1 MFIKE
6 LLVMKLQKPLTS
18 TQTATAADELID
30 MEQAIALLKTTR
42 PTFYRWLRAGKIKG
56 MKAGRQWRF
65 YRADVDRF
73 IKGQQPRIELVADI
87 HPLIDALATK
97 LAAVGGKTNGAD
109 AGDPVAKVVN
119 LMIQLGVAMRA
130 SDFHLESQTDGRV
143 SQLHLRYR
151 VDGVLHT
158 AVTADVR
165 LLPAIIEQWKRLGHC
180 DVNVKDVPQDGRI
193 ELDLDASQLDLRVCV
208 IPTVLGENLTAR
220 FLRQGEIQRNLDQL
234 PYSPQHRAILRRH
247 LQAPSGIVFCT
258 GPTGSGKTTTLYA
271 CLQEV
276 IKPGAK
282 VMSVEDP
289 VEYLLPGMT
298 QMQINLNFGLTFA
311 RALRSFLR
319 SDPDVIMIGE
329 MRDLDTLQ
337 IAAQAAL
344 TGHLVLTTLHT
355 NSAASALTRIMD
367 IGLPPFLVADT
378 VKLVVAQ
385 RLVRVLCRDCS
396 VAVEP
401 TTSQLAQAQ
410 VLAQQGG
417 LDWTTLPHKF
427 RKPVGC
433 AKCAQTGY
441 RGRTTLTEMLEV
453 TPAVGAA
460 LRRGARVEELHA
472 LAIKDGMTTICADGI
487 AKAAAGATTLDEVY
501 RYSPMPT

>member
-1 MFIKE
+1 
-6 LLVMKLQKPLTS
+6 MKDQKNVINP
-18 TQTATAADELID
+18 QKATPADELLD
-30 MEQAIALLKTTR
+30 MDQAIALLKTTR

-65 YRADVDRF
+65 YRADVERF
-73 IKGQQPRIELVADI
+73 VKGQQPRIELVADI
-87 HPLIDALATK
+87 QPLIVALTAK
-97 LAAVGGKTNGAD
+97 LAAVGGKKNEAE
-109 AGDPVAKVVN
+109 AGEPVTQAVN
-119 LMIQLGVAMRA
+119 LMIRLGLAMHA

-158 AVTADVR
+158 AMTCDVR

-180 DVNVKDVPQDGRI
+180 DVNVKSVPQDGRI
-193 ELDLDASQLDLRVCV
+193 VLDLDDTRVDLRLCV
-208 IPTVLGENLTAR
+208 IPTVLWENLTAR
-220 FLRQGEIQRNLDQL
+220 FLRQGEVQRNLDQL
-234 PYSPQHRAILRRH
+234 PYSPRDRATLRRY
-247 LQAPSGIVFCT
+247 LQAQSGIVFCT

-276 IKPGAK
+276 IKPGVK

-298 QMQINLNFGLTFA
+298 QMQINQNVGLTFS

-329 MRDLDTLQ
+329 MRDLETLHL
-337 IAAQAAL
+337 AVQASL

-355 NSAASALTRIMD
+355 DDAAAALTRIMD

-378 VKLVVAQ
+378 AKLVVAQ
-385 RLVRVLCRDCS
+385 RLVRVLCRECS
-396 VAVEP
+396 VAAEP
-401 TTSQLAQAQ
+401 TVSQLAQAQ
-410 VLAQQGG
+410 ELAKRGG
-417 LDWTTLPHKF
+417 LDWATLPHQF
-427 RKPVGC
+427 RKAVGC

-441 RGRTTLTEMLEV
+441 RGRTTITEMLEV
-453 TPAVGAA
+453 TPTVGAA
-460 LRRGARVEELHA
+460 VRKGVRAEELRA
-472 LAIKDGMTTICADGI
+472 LAIKEGMTTMSADGI
-487 AKAAAGATTLDEVY
+487 AKATAGTTTLNEVLGVKF
-501 RYSPMPT
+501 

>member
-1 MFIKE
+1 MKQQETPSAPKTTAATDE
-6 LLVMKLQKPLTS
+6 LL
-18 TQTATAADELID
+18 D

-65 YRADVDRF
+65 YRADVERF

-87 HPLIDALATK
+87 QPLIAALTAK
-97 LAAVGGKTNGAD
+97 LTAVGAKANGVE
-109 AGDPVAKVVN
+109 AGEPVAKAVN
-119 LMIQLGVAMRA
+119 LMIRLGLAMRA
-130 SDFHLESQTDGRV
+130 TDFHLESQTDGRV

-158 AVTADVR
+158 AVTSDVR

-180 DVNVKDVPQDGRI
+180 DVNVKSVPQDGRI
-193 ELDLDASQLDLRVCV
+193 VLDLDDTRADLRLCV

-220 FLRQGEIQRNLDQL
+220 FLRQGEVQRNLDQL
-234 PYSPQHRAILRRH
+234 PYSARDRATLRRH

-276 IKPGAK
+276 IKPGVK

-289 VEYLLPGMT
+289 VEYMLPGMT
-298 QMQINLNFGLTFA
+298 QMQTNLDWGLTFA

-329 MRDLDTLQ
+329 MRDRETLE

-355 NSAASALTRIMD
+355 DDAASALTRLLD
-367 IGLPPFLVADT
+367 IGIEAFILADT
-378 VKLVVAQ
+378 AKLVVAQ
-385 RLVRVLCRDCS
+385 RLVRVLCRECS
-396 VAVEP
+396 VAAEP
-401 TTSQLAQAQ
+401 TASQLAQAQ
-410 VLAQQGG
+410 ELAKRGG
-417 LDWTTLPHKF
+417 LDWATLPHKF
-427 RKPVGC
+427 RKAVGC

-441 RGRTTLTEMLEV
+441 RGRTTITEMLEV
-453 TPAVGAA
+453 TPALGAA
-460 LRRGARVEELHA
+460 VRKGVRAEELRA
-472 LAIKDGMTTICADGI
+472 LAIKEGMTTMSADGI
-487 AKAAAGATTLDEVY
+487 AKAAAGTTTLAEVLGVKFG
-501 RYSPMPT
+501 

>member
-1 MFIKE
+1 MKQKKALANPQAAVVAEE
-6 LLVMKLQKPLTS
+6 LL
-18 TQTATAADELID
+18 D

-65 YRADVDRF
+65 YRTDVERF
-73 IKGQQPRIELVADI
+73 VKGQQPRIELVADI
-87 HPLIDALATK
+87 HPLINALTAK
-97 LAAVGGKTNGAD
+97 LAAAGGKQNGVNT
-109 AGDPVAKVVN
+109 GEPVAQAVN
-119 LMIQLGVAMRA
+119 LMIRLGSAMRA
-130 SDFHLESQTDGRV
+130 TDFHLESQTDGQI

-165 LLPAIIEQWKRLGHC
+165 LLPALIEQWKQLGHC

-193 ELDLDASQLDLRVCV
+193 VLDLDDSRLDLRVCI

-220 FLRQGEIQRNLDQL
+220 FLRQGEAQRTLDQL
-234 PYSPQHRAILRRH
+234 PYSAQHRTTLRRH
-247 LQAPSGIVFCT
+247 LQTPNGIVFCT

-276 IKPGAK
+276 IKPGVK

-289 VEYLLPGMT
+289 VEYLLPGVT
-298 QMQINLNFGLTFA
+298 QVPVNQNVGLTFA
-311 RALRSFLR
+311 RVMRSFLR
-319 SDPDVIMIGE
+319 SDPNVIMIGE
-329 MRDLDTLQ
+329 MRDLDSLQ
-337 IAAQAAL
+337 VAVQAAL

-355 NSAASALTRIMD
+355 SSAASALTRIMD
-367 IGLPPFLVADT
+367 IGLAPFLVADT
-378 VKLVVAQ
+378 AKLVVAQ
-385 RLVRVLCRDCS
+385 RLVRVLCRECS
-396 VAVEP
+396 VAAEP
-401 TTSQLAQAQ
+401 TRSQLAQAQ
-410 VLAQQGG
+410 KLAQEGG

-427 RKPVGC
+427 RKSVGC
-433 AKCAQTGY
+433 AKCGQTGY

-460 LRRGARVEELHA
+460 LRRGARVDELHA
-472 LAIKDGMTTICADGI
+472 LAIKDGMITICADGI
-487 AKAAAGATTLDEVY
+487 AKAAAGTTTLDEVY
-501 RYSPMPT
+501 RYSPVADRNVA

>member
-1 MFIKE
+1 MKQQKTPATLQPSTTTDE
-6 LLVMKLQKPLTS
+6 LL
-18 TQTATAADELID
+18 D

-65 YRADVDRF
+65 YRADVERF

-87 HPLIDALATK
+87 QPLIAALNAK
-97 LAAVGGKTNGAD
+97 LTAVGGKQNGAD
-109 AGDPVAKVVN
+109 TGEPVAKAIN
-119 LMIQLGVAMRA
+119 LMIRLGLAMHA

-158 AVTADVR
+158 AVTCDVR
-165 LLPAIIEQWKRLGHC
+165 LLPAIIEQWKRIGHC

-193 ELDLDASQLDLRVCV
+193 ELGLDASRLDLRVCI
-208 IPTVLGENLTAR
+208 IPTVLGENLTTR
-220 FLRQGEIQRNLDQL
+220 FLRQGEVQRKLDQL

-247 LQAPSGIVFCT
+247 LQSPSGIVFCT

-276 IKPGAK
+276 IKPGVK

-329 MRDLDTLQ
+329 MRDLDSLQ
-337 IAAQAAL
+337 VAVQAAL

-367 IGLPPFLVADT
+367 IGLAPFLIADT
-378 VKLVVAQ
+378 AKLVVAQ
-385 RLVRVLCRDCS
+385 RLIRVLCLECS
-396 VAVEP
+396 VAAEP
-401 TTSQLAQAQ
+401 TQSQLAQAQ
-410 VLAQQGG
+410 KLAQGGG

-441 RGRTTLTEMLEV
+441 RGRTTITEMLEV

-460 LRRGARVEELHA
+460 LRIGARVEELHA

-487 AKAAAGATTLDEVY
+487 AKAAAGTTTLDEVY
-501 RYSPMPT
+501 RYSPMPALV

>member
-1 MFIKE
+1 MKQQETPTAPKTTAATDE
-6 LLVMKLQKPLTS
+6 LL
-18 TQTATAADELID
+18 D

-65 YRADVDRF
+65 YRADVERF

-87 HPLIDALATK
+87 QPLILALTAK
-97 LAAVGGKTNGAD
+97 LTAVGAKANGVD
-109 AGDPVAKVVN
+109 AAEPVAKAVN
-119 LMIQLGVAMRA
+119 LMIRLGLAMHA
-130 SDFHLESQTDGRV
+130 TDFHLESQTDGRV

-158 AVTADVR
+158 AMTCDVR
-165 LLPAIIEQWKRLGHC
+165 LLPALIEQWKRLSHC
-180 DVNVKDVPQDGRI
+180 DVNVKSVPQDGRI
-193 ELDLDASQLDLRVCV
+193 DMNLDDTRVDLRLCV
-208 IPTVLGENLTAR
+208 IPTVFGENLTAR
-220 FLRQGEIQRNLDQL
+220 FLRQGEVQRNLDQL
-234 PYSPQHRAILRRH
+234 PYSPRDRATLRRY

-276 IKPGAK
+276 IKPGVK

-289 VEYLLPGMT
+289 VEYMLPGMT
-298 QMQINLNFGLTFA
+298 QMQVNQNVGLTFA

-329 MRDLDTLQ
+329 MRDRETLE

-355 NSAASALTRIMD
+355 DDAASALTRMLD
-367 IGLPPFLVADT
+367 IGIEAFILADT
-378 VKLVVAQ
+378 AKLVVAQ
-385 RLVRVLCRDCS
+385 RLVRVLCRECS
-396 VAVEP
+396 GAAEP
-401 TTSQLAQAQ
+401 TASQLAKAQ
-410 VLAQQGG
+410 ELAKRGG
-417 LDWTTLPHKF
+417 IDWATLPHKF
-427 RKPVGC
+427 RKAVGC

-441 RGRTTLTEMLEV
+441 RGRTTITEMLEV
-453 TPAVGAA
+453 TPALSAA
-460 LRRGARVEELHA
+460 VRQGTRANELRA
-472 LAIKDGMTTICADGI
+472 LAIKEGMTTMGADGI
-487 AKAAAGATTLDEVY
+487 AKAATGTTTLDEVLGVKFW
-501 RYSPMPT
+501 

>member
-1 MFIKE
+1 
-6 LLVMKLQKPLTS
+6 MKQQTLTKS
-18 TQTATAADELID
+18 QPERAADELLD

-65 YRADVDRF
+65 YRADVERF
-73 IKGQQPRIELVADI
+73 IKGQEPRIELVADI
-87 HPLIDALATK
+87 QPLIDALAVK
-97 LAAVGGKTNGAD
+97 LAAVGGKKIGAD
-109 AGDPVAKVVN
+109 AGEPVAKAVN
-119 LMIQLGVAMRA
+119 LMIRLGLAMCA
-130 SDFHLESQTDGRV
+130 SDFHLESQTDGQN

-158 AVTADVR
+158 ALTCDVR

-180 DVNVKDVPQDGRI
+180 DVNVKNVPQDGRI
-193 ELDLDASQLDLRVCV
+193 QVDVDNERPDLRLCF

-220 FLRQGEIQRNLDQL
+220 FLRASQVQLNLDRL
-234 PYSPQHRAILRRH
+234 PYSPRDRATLRRY
-247 LQAPSGIVFCT
+247 LQAPSGIIFCT

-276 IKPGAK
+276 TKPSVK

-289 VEYLLPGMT
+289 VEYLLPGVT
-298 QMQINLNFGLTFA
+298 QVPVNQNVGLTFS
-311 RALRSFLR
+311 RILRSFLR

-329 MRDLDTLQ
+329 MRDLDTLH
-337 IAAQAAL
+337 IAVQASL

-355 NSAASALTRIMD
+355 DDAAGALTRIMD

-378 VKLVVAQ
+378 ARLVVAQ
-385 RLVRVLCRDCS
+385 RLVRVLCRECS
-396 VAVEP
+396 VAAEP
-401 TTSQLAQAQ
+401 TQEQLAQAQ

-417 LDWTTLPHKF
+417 LDWTTLPHQF
-427 RKPVGC
+427 RKAVGC

-441 RGRTTLTEMLEV
+441 RGRTTITEMLEV
-453 TPAVGAA
+453 TPALGAA
-460 LRRGARVEELHA
+460 VRQGARADELRA
-472 LAIKDGMTTICADGI
+472 LAIKEGMITMSADGI
-487 AKAAAGATTLDEVY
+487 AKAAAGTTTLDEVLGVKFW
-501 RYSPMPT
+501 